1 MLKLAQF
8 ALLGSALKLKFDNPN
23 LTGSEQE
30 EQTIAGQP
38 VDTILRRYKNVN
50 KLVGVTDRNQL
61 MGAYDLNQD
70 GEASKAEF
78 ETLLGGKVN

>member
-8 ALLGSALKLKFDNPN
+8 ALLSSALKLKFDNPN

-70 GEASKAEF
+70 GEASKTEF